1 MSLNL
6 NDRVPVRSSAYDT
19 SATYTDAVND
29 SRFVRTFG
37 MVSLVGSIILIFLG
51 GAVAMGIG
59 AAVLGFG
66 STRYYKLLGLVV
78 IAIGAVTAVTVSPL
92 RVLAMTVL
100 SAGIALKAMDV
111 LKTLASEGK
120 GDPDWGETRTR
131 AITGL
136 GLSAA
141 GFVLSGILLILA
153 VIGLLLQAA

>member
-6 NDRVPVRSSAYDT
+6 DDRLPVRSSSYDT
-19 SATYTDAVND
+19 SPTYTDAVND

-51 GAVAMGIG
+51 GAVAIGIG
-59 AAVLGFG
+59 LAVLGFG
-66 STRYYKLLGLVV
+66 STRYYRLLGLAVV
-78 IAIGAVTAVTVSPL
+78 VLGALGILLSPL
-92 RVLAMTVL
+92 KLLATLVL
-100 SAGIALKAMDV
+100 SAGIALKAMGV

-131 AITGL
+131 ALTGL

-141 GFVLSGILLILA
+141 GFVLSGMLLILS
-153 VIGLLLQAA
+153 VISLMLQAA